1 MTVCDISIVN
11 GSIVDGT
18 GNPRWKGN
26 VGIKDGRVVSLGQ
39 AVEEARQ
46 TIDAQGKIVSPGFV
60 DIHTHYDAQLLWDQT
75 MSISPW
81 HGVTTVVVGNCGFG
95 IAPVRRIHRELILRT
110 LERVEGM
117 SFAALKKGL
126 GEEWGYETFPEYL
139 DLIEGKGT
147 SINVG
152 VLLGHTPIRFEAMGE
167 DAVRRESYPDEMEI
181 MKNIVREGMEVGGLG
196 LATSQAPTH
205 HGVDGHPVP
214 SRLASMNELDELI
227 NAMTD
232 SGRGLLQA
240 TVGRKLFHDQFRFL
254 AHKYDIPITWTALL
268 AGMSGPGSHRRHQ
281 SQALELVK
289 EGLNVIPQISCRPLN
304 FDFDFNDPFVFEM
317 RPLFAST
324 MKTDRAG
331 RRRIYGDPEFRSAF
345 KIDSSV
351 TARNALAGW
360 SERAFI
366 SMCPGHEEM
375 EERRL
380 LDVAADEGV
389 DPVDLALDLSLE
401 TNFGVRFRFPVVNF
415 VDEEVEELLQDPIM
429 LVALSDAGAHASQLC
444 DACYS
449 THLLG
454 HWVREKGV
462 LELERAVQM
471 LTSRPAEV
479 VGIKDRGVL
488 RVGRPADVV
497 IFDPDT
503 VGAGPLRRVHDLP
516 GGADRLVSDAE
527 GIDVVIV
534 NGIPIRENGSDTANG
549 GRLPGRLLRG
559 GIAS

>member
-1 MTVCDISIVN
+1 MTACDISIVN

-18 GNPRWKGN
+18 GDPRWEGN
-26 VGIKDGRVVSLGQ
+26 VGIKDGRVVSLGGDVG
-39 AVEEARQ
+39 AARKI
-46 TIDAQGKIVSPGFV
+46 IDAEGKIVSPGFV
-60 DIHTHYDAQLLWDQT
+60 DIHTHYDAQLLWDHA

-81 HGVTTVVVGNCGFG
+81 HGVTTVVIGNCGFG
-95 IAPVRRIHRELILRT
+95 IAPVQRVHRELILRT

-139 DLIEGKGT
+139 DLVEGKGT
-147 SINVG
+147 AINVG

-167 DAVRRESYPDEMEI
+167 DAIRRESNPDEMKI
-181 MKNIVREGMEVGGLG
+181 MENIVREGMEVGGLG
-196 LATSQAPTH
+196 FATSQAPTH
-205 HGVDGHPVP
+205 HGFDGHPVP
-214 SRLASMNELDELI
+214 SRLASMKELDALI

-240 TVGRKLFHDQFRFL
+240 TVGRKLFHEEFRFL
-254 AHKYDIPITWTALL
+254 ARKHDIPITWTALL

-281 SQALELVK
+281 SQASELVR
-289 EGLNVIPQISCRPLN
+289 EGLNVVPQISCRPLN

-331 RRRIYGDPEFRSAF
+331 RRQIYADQGFRSAF
-345 KIDSSV
+345 KADSNV
-351 TARNALAGW
+351 NAQNALAGW
-360 SERAFI
+360 AERAVI
-366 SMCPGHEEM
+366 SAAPAYEEM
-375 EERRL
+375 EERQL
-380 LDVAADEGV
+380 LHVAADEGV
-389 DPVDLALDLSLE
+389 DPIDLALDLSLE
-401 TNFGVRFRFPVVNF
+401 TNFGIRFRFPVVNF
-415 VDEEVEELLQDPIM
+415 VEEEVGELLQDRNM

-471 LTSRPAEV
+471 LTSHPAEIF
-479 VGIKDRGVL
+479 GIKDRGVL
-488 RVGRPADVV
+488 KVGRPADIV

-503 VGAGPLRRVHDLP
+503 VGAGSLRRVHDLP
-516 GGADRLVSDAE
+516 GGADRLISDAK

-534 NGIPIRENGSDTANG
+534 NGTPIREGGEDTRNGMQ
-549 GRLPGRLLRG
+549 LPGRLLRG
-559 GIAS
+559 GAA

>member
-11 GSIVDGT
+11 GFIVDGT
-18 GNPRWKGN
+18 GDPRWEGN
-26 VGIKDGRVVSLGQ
+26 IGIRDGRIVSLGGD
-39 AVEEARQ
+39 VGEAKQ
-46 TIDAQGKIVSPGFV
+46 TIDAKGKIVSPGFV
-60 DIHTHYDAQLLWDQT
+60 DIHTHYDAQLLWDQA

-81 HGVTTVVVGNCGFG
+81 HGVTTVVIGNCGFG
-95 IAPVRRIHRELILRT
+95 IAPTRRVNRELILRT

-117 SFAALKKGL
+117 SLAALQKGL

-147 SINVG
+147 AINVG

-167 DAVRRESYPDEMEI
+167 DAVRRESSPEEMKM
-181 MKNIVREGMEVGGLG
+181 MKKIVREGMEVGALG
-196 LATSQAPTH
+196 FATSQAPTH
-205 HGVDGHPVP
+205 HGFDGHPVP
-214 SRLASMNELDELI
+214 SRLASMKELDELM

-232 SGRGLLQA
+232 SGGGLLQA
-240 TVGRKLFHDQFRFL
+240 TVGKKLFHDEFRLL
-254 AHKYDIPITWTALL
+254 ARKHDIPITWTALL

-281 SQALELVK
+281 SQALELVQ
-289 EGLNVIPQISCRPLN
+289 EGLNVVPQISCRPLN

-331 RRRIYGDPEFRSAF
+331 RSRIYADPEFRSAF
-345 KIDSSV
+345 KTDSNIN
-351 TARNALAGW
+351 ARNALAGW
-360 SERAFI
+360 AQRAVI
-366 SMCPGHEEM
+366 SVAPAHEDM
-375 EERRL
+375 EERL
-380 LDVAADEGV
+380 LSDVAVDEGV

-401 TNFGVRFRFPVVNF
+401 TNFGIRFRFPVVNF
-415 VDEEVEELLQDPIM
+415 VEEEVEELLQDPNM

-454 HWVREKGV
+454 HWVRERGA
-462 LELERAVQM
+462 LGLERAVQM

-479 VGIKDRGVL
+479 FGIKDRGVL
-488 RVGRPADVV
+488 KIGRPADIV

-503 VGAGPLRRVHDLP
+503 VGPGPLRRVNDLP
-516 GGADRLVSDAE
+516 GGADRLVSDAK

-534 NGIPIRENGSDTANG
+534 NGTPIREGGGEIRNGM
-549 GRLPGRLLRG
+549 RFPGRLLRSG
-559 GIAS
+559 SA

>member
-1 MTVCDISIVN
+1 MTVCDINIVN

-18 GNPRWKGN
+18 GGPRWEGN
-26 VGIKDGRVVSLGQ
+26 LGIKDGRVVSLGGSVG
-39 AVEEARQ
+39 AARQ
-46 TIDAQGKIVSPGFV
+46 TIDAEGKIVSPGFV
-60 DIHTHYDAQLLWDQT
+60 DIHTHYDAQLLWDKA

-81 HGVTTVVVGNCGFG
+81 HGVTTVVIGNCGFG
-95 IAPVRRIHRELILRT
+95 IAPVRRVHRELILRT

-117 SFAALKKGL
+117 SFDALKKGL
-126 GEEWGYETFPEYL
+126 GEEWGYQTFPEYL
-139 DLIEGKGT
+139 DLIEARGT
-147 SINVG
+147 AINVG

-167 DAVRRESYPDEMEI
+167 DAVRRESSPDEMKI
-181 MKNIVREGMEVGGLG
+181 MENIVREGMEVGGLG
-196 LATSQAPTH
+196 FATSQAPTH
-205 HGVDGHPVP
+205 HGFDGHPVP
-214 SRLASMNELDELI
+214 SRLASMKELDELI

-254 AHKYDIPITWTALL
+254 AHKHDIPITWTALL

-281 SQALELVK
+281 SQALELVQ
-289 EGLNVIPQISCRPLN
+289 EGLNVVPQISCRPLN

-331 RRRIYGDPEFRSAF
+331 RRGIYADPEFRSVF
-345 KIDSSV
+345 KTDSSV

-360 SERAFI
+360 AERAVI
-366 SMCPGHEEM
+366 SVAPGHEDM
-375 EERRL
+375 EERQL
-380 LDVAADEGV
+380 SHVAADEGV

-401 TNFGVRFRFPVVNF
+401 TNFGIRFRFPVVNF
-415 VDEEVEELLQDPIM
+415 VEEEVEELLQDPNM

-454 HWVREKGV
+454 HWVREKGA

-479 VGIKDRGVL
+479 FGIKDRGVL
-488 RVGRPADVV
+488 KVGRPADVV

-503 VGAGPLRRVHDLP
+503 VGAGSLRRVHDLP
-516 GGADRLVSDAE
+516 GGADRLVSDAK

-534 NGIPIRENGSDTANG
+534 NGRPIRENGADTKG
-549 GRLPGRLLRG
+549 EIDLPGRLLRG
-559 GIAS
+559 GAA

>member
-1 MTVCDISIVN
+1 M
-11 GSIVDGT
+11 
-18 GNPRWKGN
+18 
-26 VGIKDGRVVSLGQ
+26 SL
-39 AVEEARQ
+39 
-46 TIDAQGKIVSPGFV
+46 
-60 DIHTHYDAQLLWDQT
+60 
-75 MSISPW
+75 
-81 HGVTTVVVGNCGFG
+81 
-95 IAPVRRIHRELILRT
+95 
-110 LERVEGM
+110 
-117 SFAALKKGL
+117 AALQKGL

-139 DLIEGKGT
+139 DLIEDKGT
-147 SINVG
+147 AINVG

-167 DAVRRESYPDEMEI
+167 DAVRRESSPEEMKM

-196 LATSQAPTH
+196 FATSQAPTH
-205 HGVDGHPVP
+205 HGFEGHPVP
-214 SRLASMNELDELI
+214 SRLASMKELDELI

-240 TVGRKLFHDQFRFL
+240 TVGKKLFHDEFRLL
-254 AHKYDIPITWTALL
+254 ARKHDIPITWTALL

-281 SQALELVK
+281 SQAAELVQ
-289 EGLNVIPQISCRPLN
+289 EGLKVVPQISCRPLN

-324 MKTDRAG
+324 MKTDQAG
-331 RRRIYGDPEFRSAF
+331 RRRIYADPEFRSAF
-345 KIDSSV
+345 KADSSI

-360 SERAFI
+360 AHRAVI
-366 SMCPGHEEM
+366 SAAPAHEEM

-401 TNFGVRFRFPVVNF
+401 TNFGIRFRFPVVNF
-415 VDEEVEELLQDPIM
+415 VEEEVEELLQDPNM

-454 HWVREKGV
+454 HWVREKGA

-471 LTSRPAEV
+471 ITSRPAEV
-479 VGIKDRGVL
+479 FGIKDRGVL
-488 RVGRPADVV
+488 KVGRPADVV

-503 VGAGPLRRVHDLP
+503 VAPGPLRRVYDLP
-516 GGADRLVSDAE
+516 GGADRLVSDAK
-527 GIDVVIV
+527 GIDMVIV
-534 NGIPIRENGSDTANG
+534 NGLPIRENGMDTGDGVNF
-549 GRLPGRLLRG
+549 PGRLLRG
-559 GIAS
+559 GAA